1 MASPVIIYQ
10 SIIHENAYTVNIL
23 CVNGYGYRN
32 ISKKI

>member
-10 SIIHENAYTVNIL
+10 ITIYENAYTMNIL
-23 CVNGYGYRN
+23 CVNGYDYRN